1 MEEKKEEKEEQ
12 KVSSP
17 NGGGGSSGGDIDQN
31 KALAIIGYLGILFLV
46 PMLAAPKSKFA
57 QYHARQG
64 MVLFIAEVI
73 LWAAVW
79 VLALVTIG
87 IGAVLF
93 PIVSIVAL
101 VWTVL
106 GIINAANGTMKPLP
120 VIGNFIKS

>member
-1 MEEKKEEKEEQ
+1 MEEKEEVKEEVKE
-12 KVSSP
+12 KVPSA
-17 NGGGGSSGGDIDQN
+17 GGGDAEQN

-57 QYHARQG
+57 QFHAKQG

-79 VLALVTIG
+79 VLALLTVG

-93 PIVSIVAL
+93 PIVSIVGL
-101 VWTVL
+101 VWTIL
-106 GIINAANGTMKPLP
+106 GIINAANGEMKPLP
-120 VIGNFIKS
+120 VIGGLIK

>member
-1 MEEKKEEKEEQ
+1 MEEK
-12 KVSSP
+12 SSNP
-17 NGGGGSSGGDIDQN
+17 SGGGSDIDQN
-31 KALAIIGYLGILFLV
+31 KAMAIIGYLGILFLI

-57 QYHARQG
+57 QYHAKQG
-64 MVLFIAEVI
+64 MILFIAEVI

-101 VWTVL
+101 IWTIL
-106 GIINAANGTMKPLP
+106 GIVNAANGQTKPLP
-120 VIGNFIKS
+120 VIGNLIKNK

>member
-1 MEEKKEEKEEQ
+1 MEEKAVEKKEAEVVKTP
-12 KVSSP
+12 ST
-17 NGGGGSSGGDIDQN
+17 GGGDVEQN

-57 QYHARQG
+57 QFHAKQG
-64 MVLFIAEVI
+64 MVLFIADVI

-79 VLALVTIG
+79 VLALITIG

-101 VWTVL
+101 VWTIL
-106 GIINAANGTMKPLP
+106 GIINAANGEMKPLP
-120 VIGNFIKS
+120 IIGGFIK